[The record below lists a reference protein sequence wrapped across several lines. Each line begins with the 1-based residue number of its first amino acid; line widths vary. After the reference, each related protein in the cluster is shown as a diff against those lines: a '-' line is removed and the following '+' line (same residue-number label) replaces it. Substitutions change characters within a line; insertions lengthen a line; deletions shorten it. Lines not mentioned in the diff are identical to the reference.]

1 MQLVHQGKS
10 DEEAVENAI
19 KMLQLGRKKLAVS
32 RHDVYVSSV
41 HYCKK
46 GVFLVCHKSDDK
58 AKNHLNMATDQVISV
73 QYGMMQVIH
82 F

>member
-1 MQLVHQGKS
+1 MQLVHRGKS

-19 KMLQLGRKKLAVS
+19 KTLELGRKKLAVS

-46 GVFLVCHKSDDK
+46 GCFSF
-58 AKNHLNMATDQVISV
+58 VIK
-73 QYGMMQVIH
+73 VIIRQKIP
-82 F
+82 